1 MDEWESAGQMP
12 GELPP
17 GAKEAVVQDRHG
29 LTILVRNALWR
40 RIRLFAAE
48 EIPTLGELDQPFG
61 MGERRWREVLE
72 EFRDAH
78 DEVLLDAD
86 ARSTA
91 YFLVDTADELTDH
104 VWHATQIIH
113 DVDGDNDFRI
123 LADVDLD
130 VTQNEGEVSFKRY
143 RAGSA
148 EDLAE

>member
-1 MDEWESAGQMP
+1 M
-12 GELPP
+12 
-17 GAKEAVVQDRHG
+17 
-29 LTILVRNALWR
+29 RNALWR

-86 ARSTA
+86 ARSAA
-91 YFLVDTADELTDH
+91 YFLIDTADELTDH
-104 VWHATQIIH
+104 VWHVTQIIH